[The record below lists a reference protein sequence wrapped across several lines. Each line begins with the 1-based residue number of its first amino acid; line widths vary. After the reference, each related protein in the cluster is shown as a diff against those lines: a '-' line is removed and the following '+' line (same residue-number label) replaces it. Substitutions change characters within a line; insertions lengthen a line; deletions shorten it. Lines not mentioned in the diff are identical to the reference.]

1 MNDSVLFV
9 TVNELR
15 KTQFNFLYI
24 FVTYQLASFPVDSF
38 WFILDSVY
46 DYSSRAVEVVCAIVY
61 WTMNPWRKIE
71 TVSYLPIF

>member
-24 FVTYQLASFPVDSF
+24 FVTYQLASFLVDSF
-38 WFILDSVY
+38 
-46 DYSSRAVEVVCAIVY
+46 
-61 WTMNPWRKIE
+61 
-71 TVSYLPIF
+71 